1 MTVSDSRVLMEFNFW
16 ANAKTLQSVESIP
29 DEKLYEDRKDSFG
42 GIHGTLVHMCGAE
55 DIWLQRLTNITPTVY
70 MTKGSYPTMDTVR
83 TKWEEVNEGYKKYL
97 AVLTEDELAR
107 GFEITT
113 QKGDR
118 FSQLVWQALQHLVNH
133 SSYHRGQIT
142 TMLRQIGGTPIS
154 TDLIAYYRLKK

>member
-1 MTVSDSRVLMEFNFW
+1 
-16 ANAKTLQSVESIP
+16 
-29 DEKLYEDRKDSFG
+29 
-42 GIHGTLVHMCGAE
+42 
-55 DIWLQRLTNITPTVY
+55 
-70 MTKGSYPTMDTVR
+70 MDTVR